1 MFQNMVY
8 ALLVFITA
16 QIVFDIV
23 IVCVF
28 REMQKQNE
36 EDSDSLF
43 RLIKSSG
50 QLRLDFEEMRQQ
62 YTDEVKEVLKEQAR
76 TEKAFADGVQS
87 ILGYDLSVAA
97 KRKEGE

>member
-8 ALLVFITA
+8 ALLVFIAA

-23 IVCVF
+23 IVCVL
-28 REMQKQNE
+28 RDMQKQTE
-36 EDSDSLF
+36 ADSDSLF

-50 QLRLDFEEMRQQ
+50 QLRLEFEEMRQQ

-76 TEKAFADGVQS
+76 TEKAFVDGVQS